1 MEFLK
6 WGGCWRP
13 QETSWRRDCR
23 GSVPASILAGCHP
36 GLCPT
41 RQTPGPAQIPRQVRG
56 ERAHLVY
63 LHCRGAGVRGQVR
76 PFQVKC
82 PEREESVRPGP
93 PHPPPHP
100 LLPPLPHHGRSLC
113 LPTTQQNESGRAA
126 DAALRAHSHLLLQQ
140 PRRKQEGCS
149 NATSPHCPSESAP
162 HALSRAG
169 VSLP

>member
-1 MEFLK
+1 MEFLE

-23 GSVPASILAGCHP
+23 GSVPA
-36 GLCPT
+36 
-41 RQTPGPAQIPRQVRG
+41 QIPRQVRG
-56 ERAHLVY
+56 ERAYLVY
-63 LHCRGAGVRGQVR
+63 LYCRGAGIRGQVR

-82 PEREESVRPGP
+82 PEREESVRLGP

-100 LLPPLPHHGRSLC
+100 FSRPCLC
-113 LPTTQQNESGRAA
+113 LPTTQRNESGRAA
-126 DAALRAHSHLLLQQ
+126 DTGLRAHSHLLLQE

-149 NATSPHCPSESAP
+149 NATSPRCPSESAP

-169 VSLP
+169 VSLL